1 MKMKRCKK
9 EPYQK
14 GSFLYCLQ
22 FINCRREHESMAI
35 RNNKDFL
42 KEYKDDAW
50 KGFSTRE
57 LLCIIGAAA
66 IGITVDAL
74 LHFYAGISLAMGVY
88 IALPLAVPL
97 ILIGFYKYQGFL
109 TVGRFLKEWM
119 YEISTSRVDYIS
131 GECVEEDPV
140 YREEAY
146 PDGTRSRKQRK
157 KKKQQSRNEDG
168 GN

>member
-1 MKMKRCKK
+1 
-9 EPYQK
+9 
-14 GSFLYCLQ
+14 
-22 FINCRREHESMAI
+22 MAI

-57 LLCIIGAAA
+57 LLCIVGAAA
-66 IGITVDAL
+66 IAITVDVL
-74 LHFYAGISLAMGVY
+74 LHFFAGISLATGVY

-109 TVGRFLKEWM
+109 TFGRFLKEWL
-119 YEISTSRVDYIS
+119 YELETSRVEYCS
-131 GECVEEDPV
+131 GECVEEDLI
-140 YREEAY
+140 YREDAY
-146 PDGTRSRKQRK
+146 PSVTGIRKRRTITLRHRERTGADSRRQAKAGGK
-157 KKKQQSRNEDG
+157 KKEG

>member
-1 MKMKRCKK
+1 
-9 EPYQK
+9 
-14 GSFLYCLQ
+14 
-22 FINCRREHESMAI
+22 MAI

-74 LHFYAGISLAMGVY
+74 LHFYAGISLAAGVY

-97 ILIGFYKYQGFL
+97 ILIGFYK
-109 TVGRFLKEWM
+109 
-119 YEISTSRVDYIS
+119 
-131 GECVEEDPV
+131 
-140 YREEAY
+140 
-146 PDGTRSRKQRK
+146 
-157 KKKQQSRNEDG
+157 
-168 GN
+168 

>member
-1 MKMKRCKK
+1 
-9 EPYQK
+9 
-14 GSFLYCLQ
+14 
-22 FINCRREHESMAI
+22 MAI

-74 LHFYAGISLAMGVY
+74 LHFYAGVSLAMGVY
-88 IALPLAVPL
+88 VALPLAVPL

-109 TVGRFLKEWM
+109 TVGRFLKEWL
-119 YEISTSRVDYIS
+119 YEISTSRVEYIS
-131 GECVEEDPV
+131 GECVEEDLI

-146 PDGTRSRKQRK
+146 PSETGTRIRIKKFSDICKRAVTGKGKRIKAERKQK
-157 KKKQQSRNEDG
+157 IDG

>member
-1 MKMKRCKK
+1 M
-9 EPYQK
+9 E
-14 GSFLYCLQ
+14 
-22 FINCRREHESMAI
+22 I

-74 LHFYAGISLAMGVY
+74 LHYYAGVSLAVGVY

-119 YEISTSRVDYIS
+119 YEMSTSQMEYVS
-131 GECVEEDPV
+131 GECVEEDLI
-140 YREEAY
+140 YREDAY
-146 PDGTRSRKQRK
+146 PSGTGKRKWK
-157 KKKQQSRNEDG
+157 KKEKQPGRPAGNDG
-168 GN
+168 GK

>member
-1 MKMKRCKK
+1 MGKT
-9 EPYQK
+9 
-14 GSFLYCLQ
+14 
-22 FINCRREHESMAI
+22 MAI

-66 IGITVDAL
+66 IGITVDSL
-74 LHFYAGISLAMGVY
+74 LHYYAGVSLAMGVY

-97 ILIGFYKYQGFL
+97 ILVGFYKYQGFL

-119 YEISTSRVDYIS
+119 YEISTSRVEYIS
-131 GECVEEDPV
+131 GECVEEDLI

-146 PDGTRSRKQRK
+146 PSETGGRMRIKKLVDIWKKTGTGKEKRTDAEGKQK
-157 KKKQQSRNEDG
+157 NDG

>member
-1 MKMKRCKK
+1 M
-9 EPYQK
+9 E
-14 GSFLYCLQ
+14 
-22 FINCRREHESMAI
+22 I

-74 LHFYAGISLAMGVY
+74 LHYYAGISLAVGVY

-97 ILIGFYKYQGFL
+97 ILVGFYKYQGFL

-119 YEISTSRVDYIS
+119 YEISTSRMDYIS
-131 GECVEEDPV
+131 GECVEEDLI
-140 YREEAY
+140 YREDAY
-146 PDGTRSRKQRK
+146 PSGTG
-157 KKKQQSRNEDG
+157 KKKQKKKEKQPGSLAGNDG
-168 GN
+168 GK

>member
-1 MKMKRCKK
+1 
-9 EPYQK
+9 
-14 GSFLYCLQ
+14 
-22 FINCRREHESMAI
+22 MAI

-74 LHFYAGISLAMGVY
+74 LHFYAGISLAAGVY

-109 TVGRFLKEWM
+109 TVGRFLKEWL
-119 YEISTSRVDYIS
+119 YELETSRVEYSS
-131 GECVEEDPV
+131 GECVQEDLR
-140 YREEAY
+140 YREDAY
-146 PDGTRSRKQRK
+146 SAGKMSAGRKQRAEK
-157 KKKQQSRNEDG
+157 KEKKNIQKTKGSDQ
-168 GN
+168 

>member
-1 MKMKRCKK
+1 
-9 EPYQK
+9 
-14 GSFLYCLQ
+14 
-22 FINCRREHESMAI
+22 MAI

-119 YEISTSRVDYIS
+119 YEMSTSRVDYIS
-131 GECVEEDPV
+131 GECVEEDLV

>member
-1 MKMKRCKK
+1 M
-9 EPYQK
+9 E
-14 GSFLYCLQ
+14 
-22 FINCRREHESMAI
+22 I

-66 IGITVDAL
+66 IGITADAL
-74 LHFYAGISLAMGVY
+74 LHIYAGVSLAAGVY

-119 YEISTSRVDYIS
+119 YEMSTSRMEYVS
-131 GECVEEDPV
+131 GECVEEDLI
-140 YREEAY
+140 YREDAY
-146 PDGTRSRKQRK
+146 PSGTGKRKRK
-157 KKKQQSRNEDG
+157 KKEKQPGRPAGNDG
-168 GN
+168 GK

>member
-1 MKMKRCKK
+1 
-9 EPYQK
+9 
-14 GSFLYCLQ
+14 
-22 FINCRREHESMAI
+22 MAI

-66 IGITVDAL
+66 IGITADAL
-74 LHFYAGISLAMGVY
+74 LHFYAGVSLAAGVY

-109 TVGRFLKEWM
+109 TLGRFLKEWM
-119 YEISTSRVDYIS
+119 YELETSRVDYCS
-131 GECVEEDPV
+131 GECVQEELL

-146 PDGTRSRKQRK
+146 PAETGRPARKQKRMNK
-157 KKKQQSRNEDG
+157 KSARSGRGKRSKKEKEQKPG

>member
-1 MKMKRCKK
+1 M
-9 EPYQK
+9 E
-14 GSFLYCLQ
+14 
-22 FINCRREHESMAI
+22 I

-74 LHFYAGISLAMGVY
+74 LHIYAGVSLAAGVY
-88 IALPLAVPL
+88 IALPLAIPL

-119 YEISTSRVDYIS
+119 YEMSTSRMDYIS
-131 GECVEEDPV
+131 GECVEEDLI
-140 YREEAY
+140 YREDAY
-146 PDGTRSRKQRK
+146 PSGAGRKRNKKEKLNRRK
-157 KKKQQSRNEDG
+157 SEDDG
-168 GN
+168 GK

>member
-1 MKMKRCKK
+1 M
-9 EPYQK
+9 E
-14 GSFLYCLQ
+14 
-22 FINCRREHESMAI
+22 I

-74 LHFYAGISLAMGVY
+74 LHYFVGISLAVGVY

-97 ILIGFYKYQGFL
+97 ILVGFYKYQGFL

-119 YEISTSRVDYIS
+119 YEMSTSRMEYIS
-131 GECVEEDPV
+131 GECVEEDLI
-140 YREEAY
+140 YREDAY
-146 PDGTRSRKQRK
+146 PSGAGRRK
-157 KKKQQSRNEDG
+157 KKGKQPGRPAGNNG
-168 GN
+168 GK

>member
-1 MKMKRCKK
+1 
-9 EPYQK
+9 
-14 GSFLYCLQ
+14 
-22 FINCRREHESMAI
+22 MAI

-74 LHFYAGISLAMGVY
+74 LHFYAGISLAAGVY

-119 YEISTSRVDYIS
+119 YEISTSRVEYIS
-131 GECVEEDPV
+131 GECVKEDLI

-146 PDGTRSRKQRK
+146 PSETVRGMRIKKLTGIWRKVVTGKEKRAEERK
-157 KKKQQSRNEDG
+157 KKTDG

>member
-1 MKMKRCKK
+1 
-9 EPYQK
+9 
-14 GSFLYCLQ
+14 
-22 FINCRREHESMAI
+22 MAI

-119 YEISTSRVDYIS
+119 YELSTSRVDYIS
-131 GECVEEDPV
+131 GECVEEDLV

-146 PDGTRSRKQRK
+146 PDGIRSRKQRK
-157 KKKQQSRNEDG
+157 RKKQQSRNEDG

>member
-1 MKMKRCKK
+1 
-9 EPYQK
+9 
-14 GSFLYCLQ
+14 
-22 FINCRREHESMAI
+22 MAI

-119 YEISTSRVDYIS
+119 YEMSTSRVDYIS
-131 GECVEEDPV
+131 GECVEEDLV

-146 PDGTRSRKQRK
+146 PDGTGSRKQRK
-157 KKKQQSRNEDG
+157 RKKQQSRNEDG

>member
-1 MKMKRCKK
+1 
-9 EPYQK
+9 
-14 GSFLYCLQ
+14 
-22 FINCRREHESMAI
+22 MAI

-119 YEISTSRVDYIS
+119 YEMSTSRVDYIS
-131 GECVEEDPV
+131 GECVEEDLI

-157 KKKQQSRNEDG
+157 RKKQQSRNEDG

>member
-1 MKMKRCKK
+1 M
-9 EPYQK
+9 E
-14 GSFLYCLQ
+14 
-22 FINCRREHESMAI
+22 I

-74 LHFYAGISLAMGVY
+74 LHYYAGISLAVGVY

-97 ILIGFYKYQGFL
+97 ILVGFYKYQGFL
-109 TVGRFLKEWM
+109 TVGRFLSEWM
-119 YEISTSRVDYIS
+119 YEMSTSRMEYIS
-131 GECVEEDPV
+131 GECVEEDLI
-140 YREEAY
+140 YREDAY
-146 PDGTRSRKQRK
+146 PADTGSRIRRKKFGSIRKDTGDDKEKQSKTVRKQK
-157 KKKQQSRNEDG
+157 KDG